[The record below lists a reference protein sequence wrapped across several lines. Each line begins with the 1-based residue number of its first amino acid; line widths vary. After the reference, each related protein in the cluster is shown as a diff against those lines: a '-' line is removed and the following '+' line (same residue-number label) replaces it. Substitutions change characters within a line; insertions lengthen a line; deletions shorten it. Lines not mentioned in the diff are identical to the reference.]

1 MLQVPGRSSPPSPV
15 PRGCA
20 GGMGAFQGN
29 FRITVEQLE
38 WMEQNGKTCG
48 FKEEETTVTFRNLS
62 PFREAL
68 GAPLPRFQ
76 QEEQLPSVIAHF
88 PSCRSPAFLSA
99 FFCPPPHLPFPPSLC
114 LSVHLSLFCLSF
126 SHFPLYPSALYSPLP
141 LLHPS
146 LSPLSL

>member
-1 MLQVPGRSSPPSPV
+1 MLQVPGRSSPPSPI

-76 QEEQLPSVIAHF
+76 QEEQLPSVF
-88 PSCRSPAFLSA
+88 WCLFD
-99 FFCPPPHLPFPPSLC
+99 CPFPIMQITCIS
-114 LSVHLSLFCLSF
+114 FCLLLS
-126 SHFPLYPSALYSPLP
+126 PSPSPLP
-141 LLHPS
+141 S
-146 LSPLSL
+146 LPLSVCPSVSLLSVFLSFPTLSLCPL